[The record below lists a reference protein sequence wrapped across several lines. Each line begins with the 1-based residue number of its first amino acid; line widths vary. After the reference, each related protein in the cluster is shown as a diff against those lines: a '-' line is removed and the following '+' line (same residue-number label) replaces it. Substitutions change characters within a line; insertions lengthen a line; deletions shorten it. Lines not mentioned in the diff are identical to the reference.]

1 MRDAFTRILVPMLL
15 LLVLSGCFDTSNS
28 RQLGRE
34 QFMKVARP
42 SMGTVISTSPS
53 EIRDG
58 HVYVQKWEM
67 KVPTRH
73 SRTTTYCIPVSEL
86 TAADLEEL
94 ERRNQAA
101 PRGNPTSRPSDELHL

>member
-1 MRDAFTRILVPMLL
+1 MLL
-15 LLVLSGCFDTSNS
+15 LLILAGCWDSARS

-53 EIRDG
+53 QIRDG
-58 HVYVQKWEM
+58 HVYVKKWEM

-73 SRTTTYCIPVSEL
+73 SRTTTYYIPVSEL

-101 PRGNPTSRPSDELHL
+101 SQGKPTSRPSDELHL